1 MMNTPSVLCCFAI
14 KKLPS
19 FHFLVCGITFLTLHT
34 HGFLLRASSRQNT
47 VIISLLYK
55 FARYDNIQELL
66 FKNRKDVQLNKFIK
80 GDVSPFTVNDL
91 KIFKLIISKVDSKDS
106 LFQDFYEITTDEIRH
121 LNINEKHLYSE
132 TKKSL
137 KRLANIYIT
146 FEENDSFREVGLIR
160 NDFRFDKY

>member
-1 MMNTPSVLCCFAI
+1 MQRN
-14 KKLPS
+14 KK
-19 FHFLVCGITFLTLHT
+19 T
-34 HGFLLRASSRQNT
+34 
-47 VIISLLYK
+47 
-55 FARYDNIQELL
+55 
-66 FKNRKDVQLNKFIK
+66 FKNRKVVQLNKFIK

-160 NDFRFDKY
+160 NDFRFDKYSKKY